1 VSHDEKVALYER
13 FFGPRTAYV
22 TLDALAAFFSCSRR
36 SIQRRFAPCLVTV
49 PGGVRVRRR
58 DVIAAIQ

>member
-1 VSHDEKVALYER
+1 MSHDQKVDLFER
-13 FFGPRTAYV
+13 FFGQRAAYV

-36 SIQRRFAPCLVTV
+36 SVQRRFANCLVTV
-49 PGGVRVRRR
+49 PGGVRVRRA